1 MNKLS
6 IIFVAV
12 LLGCSK
18 PKQPTPSTK
27 QPITARWGTI
37 GQGGL
42 NLVRLNTDSK
52 TIPIGTQFDLKPG
65 DKITYIIEAKGTKVV
80 FKVFDNF
87 NNKVVFADSN
97 QWTFN
102 GIFIY

>member
-1 MNKLS
+1 MNKISFIL
-6 IIFVAV
+6 VAA
-12 LLGCSK
+12 LFGCSK

-27 QPITARWGTI
+27 QLITARWETI

-42 NLVRLNTDSK
+42 NSVRLNTDLK
-52 TIPIGTQFDLKPG
+52 NIPIGTKFDLKPG
-65 DKITYIIEAKGTKVV
+65 DKITYLIEAKGTKVV

-87 NNKVVFADSN
+87 NNKVIFADSN

-102 GIFIY
+102 GTFTY